1 MCPKKWVISTAR
13 CCIELISGQQLNKNH
28 IDFLGDL
35 SWSTLTTFAC
45 SGTTFATGI
54 IAARL
59 LGPNNFGKIAIILSI
74 SQFIQFFLLFGTD
87 NSSIHAIIGS
97 KDQEENK
104 KNLSAPIY
112 FLFFVSAIGLAISLL
127 ILLLPSNILKIDR
140 EFVIGCYGLAL
151 ALSFKLLFD
160 GLMRGMG
167 YFKQQFIGRLIE
179 AFFVPAIFLSLY
191 FTNHHDYF
199 SYILALI
206 LGALSCS
213 IYFGYSLF
221 PFFTKFDNKKLKEQI
236 SHGKIFFQGSIS
248 AALYVFLER
257 LTIAKF
263 MSFSNLGL
271 FSVYLN
277 SSSNLSN
284 QLAQTIVN
292 VFFPTAIKSQDKK
305 GLISAVERLIAIAFF
320 PLVLVFFVLIY
331 AIIRLLGSAYHINL
345 VDELLFVLL
354 AVFQLIN
361 TIYTYLIAA
370 LSKQYYNKRNIIFTI
385 ANIANLIAFF
395 FLIFFSLFTIKFV
408 VLVCLCNV
416 LVNIAFQKILINK
429 INLQL

>member
-1 MCPKKWVISTAR
+1 MSSIKQAFKTAR
-13 CCIELISGQQLNKNH
+13 RGIEHISGQQLNKNH
-28 IDFLGDL
+28 IDFLGNL
-35 SWSTLTTFAC
+35 SWSTLTTIIC

-59 LGPNNFGKIAIILSI
+59 LGPSNFGKIAIILSV

-97 KDQEENK
+97 KNQEENK
-104 KNLSAPIY
+104 KNISAPIY
-112 FLFFVSAIGLAISLL
+112 FLFFVSIVGFVLSLL
-127 ILLLPSNILKIDR
+127 ILFLPSTILNVDR
-140 EFVIGCYGLAL
+140 QLIISCYVLAL
-151 ALSFKLLFD
+151 VLSFKLLFD

-167 YFKQQFIGRLIE
+167 YFKQQFLGRLIE
-179 AFFVPAIFLSLY
+179 AFFVPVIFLSLY
-191 FTNHHDYF
+191 FSNYSNYF

-206 LGALSCS
+206 LGSLTCT
-213 IYFGYSLF
+213 IFFGYCLF
-221 PFFTKFDNKKLKEQI
+221 PLFTKFDKQKLKEQI
-236 SHGKIFFQGSIS
+236 SHGKIFFQGSMS
-248 AALYVFLER
+248 AALYVLLER

-271 FSVYLN
+271 FTVYLN
-277 SSSNLSN
+277 SSSTLSN

-292 VFFPTAIKSQDKK
+292 VFFPSAIKSQDKK
-305 GLISAVERLIAIAFF
+305 SLIIAVERLVIISFF
-320 PLVLVFFVLIY
+320 PLVIIFFVLIY

-345 VDELLFVLL
+345 VDELLFVFL

-370 LSKQYYNKRNIIFTI
+370 LSKRYFYKRNILFTI

-416 LVNIAFQKILINK
+416 LVNIVFQKILINK
-429 INLQL
+429 LKLQL